1 VTEPTG
7 FTQPTPNDMCL
18 PYQSRVDRFYYY
30 INPVITRVQPHSG
43 PVEGNTRITIEGSG
57 FYPELLSISSCYH
70 GVTTFQSAQRIGFLP
85 LANVTDYATTV
96 TKVVCPL
103 TNPAAVGL
111 NEMFFSMNSQQPAI
125 NRPIPGYKDRR
136 SNRFAHR
143 LSSDVIFF
151 NLPAFYLTPLTTF
164 VVSPCFQPDFSSIP
178 LLVWTASC
186 LLARHLT
193 ILRTGPSQCNTLF
206 ILSPTSFP

>member
-1 VTEPTG
+1 VTVPTG

-136 SNRFAHR
+136 SNRFARR
-143 LSSDVIFF
+143 LSSDVTFF
-151 NLPAFYLTPLTTF
+151 NLPAFSHSTHYF
-164 VVSPCFQPDFSSIP
+164 CSFSMLSTGFFFYPPPRLDGIMP
-178 LLVWTASC
+178 SGTSSDNPED
-186 LLARHLT
+186 RT
-193 ILRTGPSQCNTLF
+193 ITM
-206 ILSPTSFP
+206 